1 MVYTLHYLLMADH
14 TMLQK
19 QFFASIK
26 DLGLT
31 SGQPKVLDFLKNND
45 GAIQKDIA
53 QGCHIEP
60 ASLSVILNGMEK
72 KGLIT
77 RTISDHNR
85 RNLNIFMTDKGKA
98 ICGQIEKAFDNIEKK
113 ALFGFSREEILQV
126 NAYLTKIYKNLE
138 AEPCV

>member
-1 MVYTLHYLLMADH
+1 MAYTLHYLLMADH

-19 QFFASIK
+19 QLFASIK